1 MSIPFSVLISV
12 YQKENPDHF
21 RLALRSIWHDQLL
34 KPGEIVLI
42 EDGPL
47 TKELTTVIE
56 AFSQEA
62 PLKIVAYQQN
72 RGLGVV
78 LAEGIYHCSNE
89 WIARMDSDDIAT
101 PERFL
106 RQIDFVRKN
115 PDIDIVGSSI
125 AEFQDTPEAIT
136 SYRCPPSDTR
146 AIGAFAKRRN
156 PLNHMTVLF
165 RKKAVTDA
173 GNYQS
178 FIGYEDYLLWI
189 RMLINGAKM
198 ANISEPLVWA
208 RIGNNMLARRHGITF
223 FKQEIKLQKKLRSIG
238 FLNRSEYCG
247 NIFLRAIPR
256 LLPGWGI
263 KLVYKFLRKGKL
275 VSKK

>member
-12 YQKENPDHF
+12 YQKENPVHF
-21 RLALRSIWHDQLL
+21 RQALRSIWHDQLL
-34 KPGEIVLI
+34 KPSEIVLI

-47 TKELTTVIE
+47 TEELTAVIE
-56 AFSQEA
+56 AFSHEA
-62 PLKIVAYQQN
+62 PLKIVACKQN

-78 LAEGIYHCSNE
+78 LAEGIHHCSCE

-101 PERFL
+101 PVRFL
-106 RQIDFVRKN
+106 RQIDFIVKN

-125 AEFQDTPEAIT
+125 AEFQDNPDIIT
-136 SYRCPPSDTR
+136 SYRCPPLGTT
-146 AIGAFAKRRN
+146 AIGTFAKRRN

-165 RKKAVTDA
+165 RKQAVTDA

-178 FIGYEDYLLWI
+178 FIGYEDYLLWV
-189 RMLINGAKM
+189 RMLMNGAKI

-208 RIGNNMLARRHGITF
+208 RIGNNMLARRHGIAF
-223 FKQEIKLQKKLRSIG
+223 FKQEIKLQKKLKSIG
-238 FLNRSEYCG
+238 FLTQREYLR
-247 NIFLRAIPR
+247 NIILRATPR
-256 LLPGWGI
+256 LLPEWGI